1 MHSFTHTFNQLSFH
15 FFFLPKCCLTFLFH
29 ICIGISFKHQAVSD
43 LKEVS
48 CATAAAVVLKTA
60 KTGKKAKFPD
70 FVVILT

>member
-1 MHSFTHTFNQLSFH
+1 M
-15 FFFLPKCCLTFLFH
+15 LFD
-29 ICIGISFKHQAVSD
+29 ISFSHLHWNLIQTPHLLEAVSD